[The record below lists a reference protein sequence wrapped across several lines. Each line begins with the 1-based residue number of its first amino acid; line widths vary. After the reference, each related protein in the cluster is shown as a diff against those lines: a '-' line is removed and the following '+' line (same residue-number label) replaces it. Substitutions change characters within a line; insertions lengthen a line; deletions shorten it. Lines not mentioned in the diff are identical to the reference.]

1 MQTVKW
7 HNKKLGAFVLQ
18 ENLRA
23 LIRRNKNN

>member
-7 HNKKLGAFVLQ
+7 HNKKLRALVFQ